1 VVLVAVPI
9 RAQAEAIARTAAKL
23 ATALA
28 VLFLALAGC
37 GDDGGGRSGGD
48 STSATHSEHRRTEQ
62 GTTPEEEH
70 SGGHFDVEDVAGEA
84 RPTRRDRSVQRD
96 VKRYL
101 RQQELGGAGG
111 WRFTDVKEIQAR
123 ATQLAID
130 TRLGPA
136 RREAAM
142 SLCLAAQR
150 FFLQSGQ
157 GQTPYN
163 VLVGGR
169 GGILAKC

>member
-1 VVLVAVPI
+1 VAVPI
-9 RAQAEAIARTAAKL
+9 RAQAEAIARTAPKA
-23 ATALA
+23 AAALA
-28 VLFLALAGC
+28 VLLLALAGC
-37 GDDGGGRSGGD
+37 GDSGGAQSSGD
-48 STSATHSEHRRTEQ
+48 SMTTTHSEHSTTGQ
-62 GTTPEEEH
+62 GTTEEEH
-70 SGGHFDVEDVAGEA
+70 SEGHFDVEDVAGEA
-84 RPTRRDRSVQRD
+84 RPTRRDRDVQRD

-101 RQQELGGAGG
+101 RRPELGGTG
-111 WRFTDVKEIQAR
+111 WRIADVKEIQAR

-136 RREAAM
+136 RREAAA

-150 FFLQSGQ
+150 FFLQNGQ
-157 GQTPYN
+157 TQTPYN

>member
-1 VVLVAVPI
+1 MGVG
-9 RAQAEAIARTAAKL
+9 
-23 ATALA
+23 
-28 VLFLALAGC
+28 GC
-37 GDDGGGRSGGD
+37 GSDDGASG
-48 STSATHSEHRRTEQ
+48 STKPADTTTTSQGPHAVESAEDLV
-62 GTTPEEEH
+62 EE
-70 SGGHFDVEDVAGEA
+70 VAGEA
-84 RPTRRDRSVQRD
+84 RPTRRDREVQRD
-96 VKRYL
+96 LERYL

-111 WRFTDVKEIQAR
+111 WRFADVKEVQAR
-123 ATQLAID
+123 ATYIAIE
-130 TRLGPA
+130 TRLRAA